1 MSPRDVVR
9 ALWLAAQAEELLK
22 RKSAKGDA

>member
-9 ALWLAAQAEELLK
+9 AMWLAVQVEELLK
-22 RKSAKGDA
+22 RKSAKGNA